1 MTTAADELNFK
12 PFEDDVSQSVLDELT
27 FENQGDCVSIYGSI
41 QITADQ
47 QGLAYAKQL
56 ARIANEA
63 VAYLEQQTTLAT
75 ANIKDQQNNDD
86 GEFSWGDQ

>member
-1 MTTAADELNFK
+1 MSNTENEITFK
-12 PFEDDVSQSVLDELT
+12 PFADDVSQSTLNELT
-27 FENQGDCVSIYGSI
+27 FENQGDAVSIYGSI

-63 VAYLEQQTTLAT
+63 VAYLEQQNLPE
-75 ANIKDQQNNDD
+75 NIAKKTQDD
-86 GEFSWGDQ
+86 EGEFSWGDA

>member
-1 MTTAADELNFK
+1 MSDNKDEISFK
-12 PFEDDVSQSVLDELT
+12 PFADDVSQSTLDELT
-27 FENQGDCVSIYGSI
+27 FENQGDAISIYGSI

-63 VAYLEQQTTLAT
+63 ITYLEQQDLPE
-75 ANIKDQQNNDD
+75 NIAKQNDED
-86 GEFSWGDQ
+86 EGEFSWGDQ